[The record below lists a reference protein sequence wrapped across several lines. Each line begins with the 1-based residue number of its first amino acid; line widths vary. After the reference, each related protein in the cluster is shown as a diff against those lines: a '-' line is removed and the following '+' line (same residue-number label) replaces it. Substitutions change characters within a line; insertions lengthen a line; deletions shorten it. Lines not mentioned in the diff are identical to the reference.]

1 MLEKLE
7 EENREILIG
16 PLLSSVA
23 CIDSCHHM
31 QSQSVKRQMK
41 PINPY
46 GGRIEIILPTFLPI
60 LYAMHHPLC
69 ANEMHLRIPQ
79 EFLEKAYQM
88 EHELLVY
95 IIQDSNNRV
104 RADSAS

>member
-1 MLEKLE
+1 
-7 EENREILIG
+7 
-16 PLLSSVA
+16 
-23 CIDSCHHM
+23 
-31 QSQSVKRQMK
+31 
-41 PINPY
+41 
-46 GGRIEIILPTFLPI
+46 
-60 LYAMHHPLC
+60 MHHPLR